1 MEELNKMLLSQ
12 QGNYKELLIAL
23 TERHVKIRN
32 YLYHMQTYVEKV
44 FSISKE
50 NVLLNAYLNDK
61 SVHESNIIKFDKII
75 HNLTDRI
82 QVSQSRISG
91 KTSKALS
98 QSKDVFVWLL
108 TD

>member
-32 YLYHMQTYVEKV
+32 YLYHMQTYVEKI

-50 NVLLNAYLNDK
+50 NVLFNAYINDK
-61 SVHESNIIKFDKII
+61 SLHEGNIIKFDKII
-75 HNLTDRI
+75 HNLTELI
-82 QVSQSRISG
+82 QASQSRISG
-91 KTSKALS
+91 EISKQATLLS
-98 QSKDVFVWLL
+98 VF
-108 TD
+108 